1 MQSPTLSTHSSLSYT
16 NERLND
22 NFICFNC
29 NECIPIDD
37 YLTHMSECSPNR
49 IKKHISESSC
59 CLLTK
64 FTLETELTNDS
75 SISNTN
81 SMTMSSN
88 KLTNTSSFDLDSSVS
103 YLDEETFLLSNININ
118 HKPHQTHLF
127 IFFSFKLFPI
137 NIFLTNL
144 HLIVISYMC
153 NLFSIIT
160 HKKTI
165 FHFKI

>member
-1 MQSPTLSTHSSLSYT
+1 MQSPTLSTHSSLSYQ

-64 FTLETELTNDS
+64 FTLETELTNES

-103 YLDEETFLLSNININ
+103 YLDEETFLLSKLIDINEQ
-118 HKPHQTHLF
+118 HKPNNYTNVKSNSKKVKN
-127 IFFSFKLFPI
+127 IKNKLHTI
-137 NIFLTNL
+137 TLDEMSNTKK
-144 HLIVISYMC
+144 Y
-153 NLFSIIT
+153 FSI
-160 HKKTI
+160 
-165 FHFKI
+165 

>member
-1 MQSPTLSTHSSLSYT
+1 MQSPTLSTYSSLSYQ

-22 NFICFNC
+22 TFICFNC
-29 NECIPIDD
+29 NECIPIED

-64 FTLETELTNDS
+64 FTLETTELTNDS

-88 KLTNTSSFDLDSSVS
+88 KLTNTSSFDLDSSLS
-103 YLDEETFLLSNININ
+103 YLDEETFLLSKLIDINEQ
-118 HKPHQTHLF
+118 HKPKNYNNVKSSSKKVKNIKNKLHTITLDEMSNTKK
-127 IFFSFKLFPI
+127 FFSI
-137 NIFLTNL
+137 
-144 HLIVISYMC
+144 
-153 NLFSIIT
+153 
-160 HKKTI
+160 
-165 FHFKI
+165 